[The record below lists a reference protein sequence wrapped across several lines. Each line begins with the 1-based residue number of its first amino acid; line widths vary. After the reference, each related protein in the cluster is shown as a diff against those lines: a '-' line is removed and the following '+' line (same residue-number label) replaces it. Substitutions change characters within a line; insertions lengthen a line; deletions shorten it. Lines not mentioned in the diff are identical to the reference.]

1 MCRFCNAAF
10 LQQSVPS
17 LHCALGLGG
26 AAPVVTED
34 MVSETTFPER
44 RASLRAISRPS
55 QLAFG
60 VALVAVLMGC
70 LTYALLTD
78 LIHYP
83 LSRATQIG
91 LLLANLTLVL
101 SLATAIGW
109 RIARLVATRRT
120 GRAGAKLHVRLVTWF
135 SAIAVV
141 PVILVAIFAA
151 VTLNLGLDQMFSGR
165 VRQALDSAQ
174 NVAHRFILAEARGIT
189 LSAGEIAENLAHD
202 PTLIDESKQLNVG
215 LMMSKI
221 AFMTKDR
228 GLIGS
233 FLLDSQGRELAK
245 SAALN
250 YSAELKPSASDF
262 ADAKAGKILVNGNPD
277 TGLVHGLVQLP
288 FLKDAYLLVV
298 ERVDPQVFGYYSRTK
313 AAVSEYNRLNDQRLE
328 TQLQFAALYAMVALV
343 VLLAAIWSGLWAA
356 NRLVRPVSD
365 LIDAAGRV
373 SEGDLAAQVWVERGD
388 DELGMLGLAFNRM
401 TQQLSAQRGDLMA
414 ANRLN
419 ETRRRFTET
428 VLSGVSAGVIGIDGD
443 GRITIINRAAERL
456 LNAAPE
462 DMESS
467 HYSEAVPELAPLIL
481 RALSEPAGR
490 AGGEVTIKRGGKPR
504 SLSVQVTSERGST
517 EGYVV
522 TFDDITDLVSAQR
535 TAAWADVARR
545 IAHEIKNPLTPIQ
558 LSAERLKRKYSSE
571 IVTDPE
577 VFQQCTDTIVR
588 QVGDIGRMVDEFSSF
603 ARMPAPVMRREN
615 AQELLQQ
622 AVFLQRVA
630 NPDIT
635 FSAAAPKEAVHFEG
649 DGRLISQALT
659 NVLKNAGE
667 SIAARIAKGD
677 DEPGKINIALQPN
690 GASFAYRI
698 TDNGIGLPP
707 EHRHRLTEPYVTT
720 RTKGTGLGLA
730 IVRKIMEDHGG
741 EIVLADA
748 ESGEGAEV
756 TLTLPFAQKNS
767 KAFETMTD
775 SKKGLE
781 DEQKRIVDRV

>member
-1 MCRFCNAAF
+1 
-10 LQQSVPS
+10 
-17 LHCALGLGG
+17 
-26 AAPVVTED
+26 

-44 RASLRAISRPS
+44 RAGLRAISRPS

-78 LIHYP
+78 LIQYK
-83 LSRATQIG
+83 LSRGAQIG
-91 LLLANLTLVL
+91 LLLVNLTLVL

-109 RIARLVATRRT
+109 RIARLIATRRT

-165 VRQALDSAQ
+165 VKQALDSAE
-174 NVAHRFILAEARGIT
+174 NVAHRFIVAEARGIT

-202 PTLIDESKQLNVG
+202 PTLIDTNKQLNVG
-215 LMMSKI
+215 LMMTKI

-233 FLLDSQGRELAK
+233 FLLDSQGHELGK

-250 YSAELKPSASDF
+250 YSAELKPSTSDF
-262 ADAKAGKILVNGNPD
+262 ADAKAGKILVDGSPD
-277 TGLVHGLVQLP
+277 TGLVHALVRLP

-298 ERVDPQVFGYYSRTK
+298 ERVDPQVFGYYNRTK
-313 AAVSEYNRLNDQRLE
+313 AAVSEYNRLNDSRLE

-373 SEGDLAAQVWVERGD
+373 SEGDLTAQVWVERGD

-401 TQQLSAQRGDLMA
+401 TQQLSAQRGDLIA
-414 ANRLN
+414 ANKLN
-419 ETRRRFTET
+419 EMRRRFTET
-428 VLSGVSAGVIGIDGD
+428 VLSGVSAGVVGIDGD

-467 HYSEAVPELAPLIL
+467 HYSQAVPELAPLIL
-481 RALSEPAGR
+481 RAMSEPAGR

-504 SLSVQVTSERGST
+504 SLSVQVTSERDST

-558 LSAERLKRKYSSE
+558 LSAERLKRKYAGE

-630 NPDIT
+630 NPAIT
-635 FSAAAPKEAVHFEG
+635 FSTATPKDAVYFEG

-677 DEPGKINIALQPN
+677 DEPGRISIALQAN
-690 GASFAYRI
+690 GANFVYRV
-698 TDNGIGLPP
+698 TDNGVGLPP

-720 RTKGTGLGLA
+720 RAKGTGLGLA

-741 EIVLADA
+741 EISLADA
-748 ESGEGAEV
+748 ENGEGAEV
-756 TLTLPFAQKNS
+756 TLTLPFTQKNP
-767 KAFETMTD
+767 KAAGAE

>member
-1 MCRFCNAAF
+1 
-10 LQQSVPS
+10 
-17 LHCALGLGG
+17 
-26 AAPVVTED
+26 

-44 RASLRAISRPS
+44 RAGLRAVSRPS

-60 VALVAVLMGC
+60 VALVAVVMGC
-70 LTYALLTD
+70 LTYAVLTD
-78 LIHYP
+78 LIQYK
-83 LSRATQIG
+83 LSRGAQIG
-91 LLLANLTLVL
+91 LLLVNLTLVL

-109 RIARLVATRRT
+109 RIARLIATRRT

-165 VRQALDSAQ
+165 VKQALDSAE
-174 NVAHRFILAEARGIT
+174 NVAHRFIIAEARGIT

-202 PTLIDESKQLNVG
+202 PTLIDANKQLNVG
-215 LMMSKI
+215 LMMTKI

-233 FLLDSQGRELAK
+233 FLLDSQGHELGK
-245 SAALN
+245 SAALD
-250 YSAELKPSASDF
+250 YSAELKPSAGDF
-262 ADAKAGKILVNGNPD
+262 ADAKAGKILVDGSPD
-277 TGLVHGLVQLP
+277 TGLVHALVRLP

-298 ERVDPQVFGYYSRTK
+298 ERVDPQVFGYYNRTK
-313 AAVSEYNRLNDQRLE
+313 AAVSEYNRLNAQRLE

-365 LIDAAGRV
+365 LIDASGRV
-373 SEGDLAAQVWVERGD
+373 SEGDLTAQVWVERGD

-401 TQQLSAQRGDLMA
+401 TQQLSAQRGDLIA

-419 ETRRRFTET
+419 EIRRRFTET

-443 GRITIINRAAERL
+443 GRITIINRTAERL
-456 LNAAPE
+456 LNAVPE
-462 DMESS
+462 DMETS
-467 HYSEAVPELAPLIL
+467 HYSEVVPELAPLIL
-481 RALSEPAGR
+481 RAMSEPAGR
-490 AGGEVTIKRGGKPR
+490 SGGEVTIKRGGKPR
-504 SLSVQVTSERGST
+504 SLSVQVTSERDST

-558 LSAERLKRKYSSE
+558 LSAERLKRKYSDE

-630 NPDIT
+630 NPAIT
-635 FSAAAPKEAVHFEG
+635 FSTATPKDPVHFEG

-677 DEPGKINIALQPN
+677 DEPGRISIALQPN
-690 GASFAYRI
+690 GVNFVYRV
-698 TDNGIGLPP
+698 TDNGVGLPP

-720 RTKGTGLGLA
+720 RAKGTGLGLA

-741 EIVLADA
+741 EISLADA
-748 ESGEGAEV
+748 ENGEGAEV
-756 TLTLPFAQKNS
+756 TLTLPFAQRNPKTAENV
-767 KAFETMTD
+767 
-775 SKKGLE
+775 KGLE

>member
-1 MCRFCNAAF
+1 
-10 LQQSVPS
+10 
-17 LHCALGLGG
+17 
-26 AAPVVTED
+26 

-44 RASLRAISRPS
+44 RAGLRAVSRPS

-60 VALVAVLMGC
+60 VALVAVVMGC
-70 LTYALLTD
+70 LTYAVLTD
-78 LIHYP
+78 LIQYK
-83 LSRATQIG
+83 LSRGAQIG
-91 LLLANLTLVL
+91 LLLVNLTLVL

-109 RIARLVATRRT
+109 RIARLIATRRT

-165 VRQALDSAQ
+165 VKQALDSAE
-174 NVAHRFILAEARGIT
+174 NVAHRFIIAEARGIT

-202 PTLIDESKQLNVG
+202 PTLIDANKQLNVG
-215 LMMSKI
+215 LMMTKI

-233 FLLDSQGRELAK
+233 FLLDSQGHELGK
-245 SAALN
+245 SAALD
-250 YSAELKPSASDF
+250 YSAELKPSAGDF
-262 ADAKAGKILVNGNPD
+262 ADAKAGKILVDGSPD
-277 TGLVHGLVQLP
+277 TGLVHALVRLP
-288 FLKDAYLLVV
+288 FLKDAFLLVV
-298 ERVDPQVFGYYSRTK
+298 ERVDPQVFGYYNRTK
-313 AAVSEYNRLNDQRLE
+313 AAVSEYNRLNAQRLE

-365 LIDAAGRV
+365 LIDASGRV
-373 SEGDLAAQVWVERGD
+373 SEGDLTAQVWVERGD

-401 TQQLSAQRGDLMA
+401 TQQLSAQRGDLIA

-419 ETRRRFTET
+419 EIRRRFTET

-443 GRITIINRAAERL
+443 GRITIINRTAERL
-456 LNAAPE
+456 LNAVPE
-462 DMESS
+462 DMETS
-467 HYSEAVPELAPLIL
+467 HYSEVVPELAPLIL
-481 RALSEPAGR
+481 RAMSEPAGR
-490 AGGEVTIKRGGKPR
+490 SGGEVTIKRGGKPR
-504 SLSVQVTSERGST
+504 SLSVQVTSERDST

-558 LSAERLKRKYSSE
+558 LSAERLKRKYSDE

-630 NPDIT
+630 NPAIT
-635 FSAAAPKEAVHFEG
+635 FSTATPKDPVHFEG

-677 DEPGKINIALQPN
+677 DEPGRISIALQPN
-690 GASFAYRI
+690 GVNFVYRV
-698 TDNGIGLPP
+698 TDNGVGLPP

-720 RTKGTGLGLA
+720 RAKGTGLGLA

-741 EIVLADA
+741 EISLADA
-748 ESGEGAEV
+748 ESGDGAEV
-756 TLTLPFAQKNS
+756 TLTLPFAQRNPKTAENV
-767 KAFETMTD
+767 
-775 SKKGLE
+775 KGLE